1 MASPKALILDLKKS
15 LAKEL
20 DESPIMDDSIERCR
34 DILSR
39 LDECE
44 VDLDIL
50 SSTLIGT
57 VVSKLKSHETLG
69 PNAKSLIKKWKNVA
83 KGGNAAKCAAATS
96 KNPNDNQS
104 NSNAVQSSAVAVKSE
119 RRESLSS
126 QNGSPELEWAGL
138 PSQRQTICQ
147 KLYEFLLTAKPDLI
161 KEGVSMEAINHLVGP
176 RAAEIEGS
184 ICRLFQ
190 DRKAYSDKARS
201 LAFNLKKNTQLCK
214 DVLLGSIEADELVKM
229 SSEQL
234 ASQET
239 MKKRAEEAR
248 KVIDASR
255 LDWNEANEDKINEM
269 CGIRGDLLKASLFT
283 CGRCKSTKTTST
295 QKQTRSADEP
305 MTVFVLCLNCGKRW
319 KC

>member
-1 MASPKALILDLKKS
+1 MTSTKATVLDLKKI
-15 LAKEL
+15 LLKEL
-20 DESPIMDDSIERCR
+20 DLGSTTAESVDRCDDL
-34 DILSR
+34 LSR
-39 LDECE
+39 LDECPI
-44 VDLDIL
+44 DLDVL

-57 VVSKLKSHETLG
+57 VVSRLKQHEKLG
-69 PNAKSLIKKWKNVA
+69 PKAKALIKKWKGVA
-83 KGGNAAKCAAATS
+83 KSGTSKSATANNASGSDNGDSATAAAI
-96 KNPNDNQS
+96 
-104 NSNAVQSSAVAVKSE
+104 KSD

-126 QNGSPELEWAGL
+126 QTNAPELEWAGL
-138 PSQRQTICQ
+138 PSHRQTICQ

-161 KEGVSMEAINHLVGP
+161 KDGVSVEAIDHLVGP
-176 RAAEIEGS
+176 RAAEIENA
-184 ICRLFQ
+184 ICKNFQ
-190 DRKAYSDKARS
+190 DKKAYSDKARS
-201 LAFNLKKNTQLCK
+201 LAFNLKKNIQLCK

-239 MKKRAEEAR
+239 LKKRAEEAR

-255 LDWNEANEDKINEM
+255 LDWEQANEDKINEM
-269 CGIRGDLLKASLFT
+269 CGIKGDLLKASLFT